1 MAKATATCR
10 CATCGKQFVV
20 SKDCFSR
27 SDADG
32 WSAWASEHMTEC
44 PDCRRLRVKFDAA
57 AKAAPI
63 VWECELPEITGAS
76 DKQIAYA
83 RDLRSR
89 YLAEKGDLV
98 PSYAKQRRFEGSD
111 RMLANLHVQ
120 AQRKGSKAM
129 LAEYRTHMMRYEYL
143 PVLFCTGDARQI
155 IDCLKNK
162 Y

>member
-10 CATCGKQFVV
+10 CAACGKQFVV

-89 YLAEKGDLV
+89 YLADKGEALN
-98 PSYAKQRRFEGSD
+98 PLIS
-111 RMLANLHVQ
+111 
-120 AQRKGSKAM
+120 
-129 LAEYRTHMMRYEYL
+129 
-143 PVLFCTGDARQI
+143 I
-155 IDCLKNK
+155 IIFVVFAIKMLKNAWKNEGIVESRHDGK
-162 Y
+162 YLIRILFDSFCFYNT